1 MTEQP
6 PSPPSRSS
14 RSGSAPPSPL
24 RSPRPILIT
33 RPGRQSP
40 PRAGPSQPQ
49 QQPPEPPVR
58 ETGLIAWIESIR
70 EDMRKE
76 NEKFRE
82 KLARENE
89 VWKAGVQRELREE
102 VRRLVVE
109 KFLADNKPSSSSD
122 TSSLHAPEDRPS
134 SRSIPPF
141 PPSEDSPRA
150 LSAITPL
157 PGEPIHETHR
167 DESLSPPASV
177 MPPPVITR
185 SQQRQSSEPPSAG
198 PSVAQRPPRHQA
210 TGSTRFIL
218 PRRPRIGSYYAAI
231 VDTDGDDPDG
241 ALLAH
246 MIEIATFR
254 PGFLYSHT
262 GTPDP
267 HRDCCATLYFVTIGN
282 VHDWMHDVNHAY
294 RLDTEEIERLE
305 QNSGEL
311 KRKRRFDAYIRI
323 CKVEAEDPWEI
334 FERKR

>member
-1 MTEQP
+1 
-6 PSPPSRSS
+6 
-14 RSGSAPPSPL
+14 
-24 RSPRPILIT
+24 
-33 RPGRQSP
+33 
-40 PRAGPSQPQ
+40 
-49 QQPPEPPVR
+49 
-58 ETGLIAWIESIR
+58 
-70 EDMRKE
+70 MRKE
-76 NEKFRE
+76 NEQFRE
-82 KLARENE
+82 KMARENE

-109 KFLADNKPSSSSD
+109 KFLADNKPSSSSE
-122 TSSLHAPEDRPS
+122 TSSLNIPEDTRLPS
-134 SRSIPPF
+134 QSIPSLFPL
-141 PPSEDSPRA
+141 PPSESSPR
-150 LSAITPL
+150 SGPVITP
-157 PGEPIHETHR
+157 PAMVQPIHETQR
-167 DESLSPPASV
+167 DESLSPTPSSL
-177 MPPPVITR
+177 PPPSITPTQR
-185 SQQRQSSEPPSAG
+185 RQSSEPPSTG
-198 PSVAQRPPRHQA
+198 PSVLRRPPRHYTAGPSQ
-210 TGSTRFIL
+210 FVL

-262 GTPDP
+262 GTPEP
-267 HRDCCATLYFVTIGN
+267 HRDCCATLYFATTGN

-334 FERKR
+334 FERKRP